1 MLDIAICEDER
12 FQQGELEE
20 MLYTLGKK
28 LGIYLEVSVYER
40 GESLLIMVS
49 TMT

>member
-20 MLYTLGKK
+20 MLYTLGWQM
-28 LGIYLEVSVYER
+28 
-40 GESLLIMVS
+40 LIMVS